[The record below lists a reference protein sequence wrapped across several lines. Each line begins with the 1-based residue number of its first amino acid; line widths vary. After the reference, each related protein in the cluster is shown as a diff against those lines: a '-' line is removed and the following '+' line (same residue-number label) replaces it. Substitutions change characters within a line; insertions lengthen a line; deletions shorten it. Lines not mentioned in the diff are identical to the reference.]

1 MFKFEC
7 EKSELLIR
15 EEQSEEEYE
24 IPYTKID
31 TLEYEEKLL
40 GTNTIGVLIVLL
52 SELSLLFVGAAEFS
66 QTIYF
71 IPIEFVIVL
80 FSLFLLGM
88 VLYVAG
94 ESKTQIAIK
103 TKNERYEFHCNREDY
118 EKLAQKL

>member
-1 MFKFEC
+1 MFEYEQSKV
-7 EKSELLIR
+7 LIR
-15 EEQSEEEYE
+15 KEQSAEEYK

-40 GTNTIGVLIVLL
+40 GTNTIGVLIVLV

-66 QTIYF
+66 QTIHF

-80 FSLFLLGM
+80 FSLFLLGI
-88 VLYVAG
+88 VLYVSG
-94 ESKTQIAIK
+94 ESKTQLAIG
-103 TKNERYEFHCNREDY
+103 TEDDRYEFHCNREDY